1 MCAEEFARERKGL
14 EHFLLFLFGQTLGA
28 TLDACEELF
37 KARNSCPVFFRIATA
52 CCRDLEF
59 PVKSSNRDELAF
71 HWPERLTALPAAE
84 RLPARNTPVVGEA
97 HAAVPA
103 AGGNSATAGATG

>member
-59 PVKSSNRDELAF
+59 PVKI
-71 HWPERLTALPAAE
+71 
-84 RLPARNTPVVGEA
+84 V
-97 HAAVPA
+97 
-103 AGGNSATAGATG
+103 